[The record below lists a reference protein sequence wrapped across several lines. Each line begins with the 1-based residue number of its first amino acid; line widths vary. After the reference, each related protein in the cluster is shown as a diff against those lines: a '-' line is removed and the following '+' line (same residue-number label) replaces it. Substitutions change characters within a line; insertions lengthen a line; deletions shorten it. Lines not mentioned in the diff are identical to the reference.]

1 MNPVEPP
8 EQGTFS
14 IFDPTA
20 ADSPAVAARHAPAAP
35 VAKIENVPSAAP
47 FPGPDAVAQ
56 NTGMNASEAV
66 VPSVEAATRA
76 IYFEQPLNERMRNFL
91 RLDFLYQQA
100 VHHHTNADPWST
112 RAAVAALL
120 EILTITQRGD
130 VRGEVLKELERQMAQ
145 LAAFNA
151 RPGVDTARLRVLL
164 TKLHRMR
171 EELSNVGAL
180 FMQKLRDS
188 EFLNAIKHRSTIPGG
203 TCEFDL
209 PNYTHWL
216 NLPDE
221 VRGADFAHW
230 LAVIR
235 PLGDA
240 VGEVLWI
247 TREQARSRTEVAPAG
262 VFHLT
267 LDRDVPAQM
276 IRIALPA
283 GTDIYPEISGSHYR
297 CSIRFLVWQDAD
309 NRAIQTTED
318 VRFTLSTCT

>member
-1 MNPVEPP
+1 MNANE
-8 EQGTFS
+8 
-14 IFDPTA
+14 A
-20 ADSPAVAARHAPAAP
+20 A
-35 VAKIENVPSAAP
+35 VPS
-47 FPGPDAVAQ
+47 
-56 NTGMNASEAV
+56 TG
-66 VPSVEAATRA
+66 AATRA
-76 IYFEQPLNERMRNFL
+76 NVYEQPLNERMRNFL

-100 VHHHTNADPWST
+100 VHHHTKADSWST
-112 RAAVAALL
+112 RAAVSSLL
-120 EILTITQRGD
+120 EILAITQRGD
-130 VRGEVLKELERQMAQ
+130 IRSEVLKELERQMSLLSAYGT
-145 LAAFNA
+145 
-151 RPGVDTARLRVLL
+151 RPGVDAARLRVLL
-164 TKLHRMR
+164 TKLSRMR
-171 EELSNVGAL
+171 DELSSVGAL

-209 PNYTHWL
+209 PDYTHWL

-240 VGEVLWI
+240 VGELLWI
-247 TREQARSRTEVAPAG
+247 TREQARSKPEVAPGG
-262 VFHLT
+262 VFHLA

-283 GTDIYPEISGSHYR
+283 GSDIYPEISGSHYR
-297 CSIRFLVWQDAD
+297 CSVRFLVWQDAA
-309 NRAIQTTED
+309 NRPVQTAED